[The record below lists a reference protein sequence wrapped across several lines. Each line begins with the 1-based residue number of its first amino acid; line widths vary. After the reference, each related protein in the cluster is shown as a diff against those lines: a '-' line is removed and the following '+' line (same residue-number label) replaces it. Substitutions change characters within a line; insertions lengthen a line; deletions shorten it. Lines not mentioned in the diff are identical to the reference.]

1 MIQPSRQKQ
10 IQEPILLSTSTS
22 HQYKTILSLD
32 DLLIGYVRGEDNNE
46 MTIFDNKGSQ
56 FVIPSCKVIS
66 ADKRN
71 ANSFV
76 VDIEY
81 HELLRYKVS

>member
-10 IQEPILLSTSTS
+10 IQERMLLSTSTS
-22 HQYKTILSLD
+22 HQNKTILTLD
-32 DLLIGYVRGEDNNE
+32 DLLIGYVAGEDNNE
-46 MTIFDNKGSQ
+46 MTIFDIKGNQ